1 MFDQGGSL
9 PFQKLL
15 LVGGDPSPRQKT
27 LRVAM
32 FIIWLALVAWFISAH
47 TFWRD
52 EVRAFSIALSGSNVV
67 EMLRTLHGEGHPALW
82 YLILRA
88 AHDVFPVREVLP
100 AAAAVIGIA
109 TMAVVAWFSPFRT
122 AVVALIMFSFWAAF
136 EYVVVARNY
145 GISALVMFILAALYS
160 RVRNS
165 LWFGFILLILCNTN
179 VPACLLAAMFLLF
192 RLIEMMTDGGAP
204 ADRRWLIFAGNAA
217 LAFIGALLCFV
228 TVYPTYNDA
237 AVATSLA
244 DQSVGKLLAGL
255 FDRSGFSNLI
265 FQSDIR
271 RALPYGFLPVLLLCC
286 CMGLIRRPAAI
297 VAAIAALIG
306 LKLFF
311 YLVYPS
317 DYRHEVLYLVFL
329 LSLYWMVGEGAG
341 GRWPEKPWM
350 NSVETAG
357 GLAMLVL
364 LAAQTW
370 HLRVPIKLQLSEVPF
385 SRSADAGALLRR
397 PALSN
402 AIVMADPDTM
412 LEPLP
417 YYAGNP
423 LYFLRQQRFGTV
435 VRLSNQARKLLTLDD
450 VLADAARLH
459 RQTGRPIVFL
469 SHMKLQAD
477 TNVRQKMMFDYYTVV
492 TPVDAKR
499 FLTSTRLIA
508 RLRPSGMDENYD
520 VYVYPR

>member
-1 MFDQGGSL
+1 
-9 PFQKLL
+9 
-15 LVGGDPSPRQKT
+15 
-27 LRVAM
+27 M
-32 FIIWLALVAWFISAH
+32 FIVWLALVAWFIPAH

-52 EVRAFSIALSGSNVV
+52 EVRAFSIALSGSNVL
-67 EMLRTLHGEGHPALW
+67 EMLRMLHGEGHPALW
-82 YLILRA
+82 YLILRG
-88 AHDVFPVREVLP
+88 AHDIFPVREVLP

-122 AVVALIMFSFWAAF
+122 PVVALIMFSFWAAF

-145 GISALVMFILAALYS
+145 GISALVMFALAALYP

-165 LWFGFILLILCNTN
+165 LWFGSILLILCNTN

-192 RLIEMMTDGGAP
+192 RLIEMMTDGEAP
-204 ADRRWLIFAGNAA
+204 TKREWLIFAGNAA
-217 LAFIGALLCFV
+217 IALIGALLCFA

-237 AVATSLA
+237 AVSTSLG
-244 DQSVGKLLAGL
+244 DQSIGKLFAGL
-255 FDRSGFSNLI
+255 FDKSGFSNLGY
-265 FQSDIR
+265 
-271 RALPYGFLPVLLLCC
+271 PPVLLLCC
-286 CMGLIRRPAAI
+286 CAGLVRKPAPLLTSIIGLIT
-297 VAAIAALIG
+297 

-317 DYRHEVLYLVFL
+317 DYRHEVLYLVLL
-329 LSLYWMVGEGAG
+329 LSLYWMAAEGAG
-341 GRWPEKPWM
+341 GRWGEEPWM
-350 NSVETAG
+350 NFIERLGSLFVVA
-357 GLAMLVL
+357 L

-370 HLRVPIKLQLSEVPF
+370 YLRVPIEHQLMHKPF
-385 SRSADAGALLRR
+385 SRSADAAKLLRQ

-417 YYAGNP
+417 YYTGNP

-435 VRLSNQARKLLTLDD
+435 VRLSNQARRFLTLDD
-450 VLADAARLH
+450 VLADADRLH
-459 RQTGRPIVFL
+459 RQTGRPVVFL
-469 SHMKLQAD
+469 SHLQLEPD
-477 TNVRQKMMFDYYTVV
+477 TNVRHKMMFDYFTVV
-492 TPVDAKR
+492 TPASAKR
-499 FLTSTRLIA
+499 FLASTRLIA